1 MNKIFCMGG
10 LWLLRLLTV
19 CLLTACATQTS
30 IEPVT
35 QEPEPAPVS
44 ESTPVE
50 MPQTAE
56 IPRTL
61 PTVKPP
67 AAVNIATDSLTN
79 VARAQYQTKQ
89 YQSAIATAERGLRI
103 DRRAAPLYL
112 LLAQSYM
119 QLDMPQKAMNFVQ
132 QGLRYATPESD
143 TEFGLLRLREILQE

>member
-1 MNKIFCMGG
+1 MNKIFRISG
-10 LWLLRLLTV
+10 LVLLSLLTA

-35 QEPEPAPVS
+35 QEPEPTSVS
-44 ESTPVE
+44 EAASVE
-50 MPQTAE
+50 IPQATE
-56 IPRTL
+56 IPRTIS
-61 PTVKPP
+61 TVKPP

-132 QGLRYATPESD
+132 QGLRYAIPESD
-143 TEFGLLRLREILQE
+143 TEFGLLRLKEILQE